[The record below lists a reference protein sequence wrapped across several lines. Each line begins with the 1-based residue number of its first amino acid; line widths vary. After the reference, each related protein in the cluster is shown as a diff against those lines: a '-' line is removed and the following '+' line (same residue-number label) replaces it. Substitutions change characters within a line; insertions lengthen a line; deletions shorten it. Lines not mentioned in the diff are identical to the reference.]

1 MERDDKLQII
11 AVANDKGGVAKTTTA
26 ISLGGALA
34 QMGHETLLI
43 DLDPQA
49 SLTLALGIPPHKVK
63 RGIADLLINTA
74 SPVSVSCETAVPGL
88 DMIPS
93 NDDMR
98 LAERFLPIRAD
109 YRHILRKAV
118 QTCHYDFVILD
129 CPPSLGAI
137 VQNALVA
144 ATLLIIPTSPDFLSA
159 YALRNMLST
168 VRNIREK
175 ENPKLNYRVLV
186 TMLDLRVKSH
196 SQFSKKLKRTFKHAI
211 FETAIQVDT
220 RLRDSAMAGL
230 PITHYLASTRSA
242 EQYRALAQELLHY
255 V

>member
-1 MERDDKLQII
+1 MEQNDKPKII
-11 AVANDKGGVAKTTTA
+11 AIANDKGGVAKTTTS

-34 QMGHETLLI
+34 QMGKETLLI

-49 SLTLALGIPPHKVK
+49 SLTLALGVQPHKVN
-63 RGIADLLINTA
+63 RGIADLLIDTA
-74 SPVSVSCETAVPGL
+74 SPVNVSRETAVPGL
-88 DMIPS
+88 DLIAS

-109 YRHILRKAV
+109 YRHILHKAIE
-118 QTCHYDFVILD
+118 TSRYDFVILD

-137 VQNALVA
+137 AQNALVA
-144 ATLLIIPTSPDFLSA
+144 AKLLIIPTSPDYLSA

-175 ENPKLNYRVLV
+175 ENPELSYRVLV

-196 SQFSKKLKRTFKHAI
+196 SQFNKKLKQTFKHAI
-211 FETAIQVDT
+211 FETQIQVDT

-242 EQYRALAQELLHY
+242 EQYRQLAQELLQY